1 MQRFAQALLAI
12 GLVQA
17 QTVSVDF
24 LFQLGTSQQ
33 NNAALELCENRSNC
47 CTCSPGRMAVAV
59 PTSPFACLPEIVW
72 WLLTPA

>member
-24 LFQLGTSQQ
+24 LFQLETSQQ
-33 NNAALELCENRSNC
+33 NNAALELRGNCSNC
-47 CTCSPGRMAVAV
+47 CACSPGRMGVSV
-59 PTSPFACLPEIVW
+59 PSSPFACLPEIVW
-72 WLLTPA
+72 SLLTPV